1 MPTIT
6 ALPTASIHQITSN
19 QVVTS
24 LETAV
29 KELVENSLDAG
40 AGSIEVKFKNYGIKS
55 VEVIDNGSGV
65 AEDDW
70 ESIGLKHHT
79 SKLSSFDEL
88 STVSS
93 FGFRGEAVSSLCAMC
108 ESVTVTTR
116 ADDPIGVILD
126 LDKTGKIKSKK
137 RAARQRGTTIT
148 LLNLFAPLPVRR
160 KEFERNAKREYG
172 KALSLLQAYALVP
185 CAKQNGVRLL
195 VSNQIDKG
203 QKSTPIQTQGLPSL
217 RASVIALW
225 GSKSLDGVQDLDVS
239 YSIPRVQIRRHGKT
253 KETDSRT
260 SEVEVHIRGLISAPG
275 CGRSSTDR
283 QFLYVNGRPCGLA
296 KMQKTINEVYRSFT
310 PNHNTASQAPFVVAD
325 FEIPTDTYD
334 VNVTPDKRTLFLHN
348 EVAILEGLKSKLQTF
363 FTSGSSTYEV
373 GSSQQIRS
381 NTGSL
386 AQRGNSQRH
395 ESIAEM
401 QGLLSTKKR
410 GRTISL
416 EDTEIERRRTR
427 SRTVTSE
434 QGFSPDVGISETTSS
449 VLSSSSHS
457 QPPTFSAMN
466 EMNADSEVECQ
477 SILSLT
483 DVETS
488 PSGCPSSVS
497 RPSST
502 EIAPPQRIILD
513 VEPSSAPS
521 SKSVPYLAVPSVTSR
536 KGQDK
541 EVVINTLFAS
551 WARGAGKISENTDDQ
566 PGSVKSVP
574 SASLTTDQNK
584 LKTKAVEAKKEEE
597 KKSKQAMLTFR
608 SMLVGFARSGSVVT
622 QATEEVEED
631 AVDDSEDNVKATD
644 AGQGDE
650 GDVTPIARVKD
661 IGETT
666 NDIMTTSDSQAID
679 LVSDDE
685 DIAPMEVMTPSSSQ
699 ESRPISRPEVVRTS
713 QDGEGDMGLRFDLS
727 GVAERWKAASNCSR
741 DSISSLTKKGEFDNN
756 DEAAL
761 SRVISKSDFS
771 EMDIVGQF
779 NLGFIVTRRR
789 KGEDG
794 MDDLFIVDQHA
805 ADEKYNFETLQETTK
820 IRSQKLFRPQ
830 PLELTAADE
839 LLALEHLDI
848 LKQNGFEVEGGD
860 QYENV
865 EDVGGDSKLRLIAQ
879 PVSKSTVFNMKD
891 LEELIHLMHD
901 RPSGTM
907 VRCSKARAI
916 FAMRA
921 CRKSVMVG
929 MPLTKGQM
937 TTIIHHMGTMDQP
950 WNCPHGRP
958 TMRHLC
964 DLAPNVHEQ
973 ARRDSGRKINWS
985 TLVP

>member
-1 MPTIT
+1 MPTIA

-19 QVVTS
+19 QVVIS

-40 AGSIEVKFKNYGIKS
+40 AGSIEVKFKNYGVKS
-55 VEVIDNGSGV
+55 VEVVDNGSGV

-79 SKLSSFDEL
+79 SKLSSFDDL
-88 STVSS
+88 ATVSS

-116 ADDPIGVILD
+116 ADDPIGVVLNI
-126 LDKTGKIKSKK
+126 DKTGKIKSKK
-137 RAARQRGTTIT
+137 RAARQRGTTMT

-185 CAKQNGVRLL
+185 CTKKNGVRLL

-239 YSIPRVQIRRHGKT
+239 FSIPRIQIRRRGKA

-260 SEVEVHIRGLISAPG
+260 SEVEVCIRGLISAPG
-275 CGRSSTDR
+275 YGRSSTDR

-296 KMQKTINEVYRSFT
+296 KIQKTINEVYRAFT
-310 PNHNTASQAPFVVAD
+310 PNHNTASQVPFVVAD

-348 EVAILEGLKSKLQTF
+348 EVAILEGLKLKLQAF

-373 GSSQQIRS
+373 GSSQQSRS
-381 NTGSL
+381 NTGPL
-386 AQRGNSQRH
+386 AQTSSLQRH
-395 ESIAEM
+395 EYIAET
-401 QGLLSTKKR
+401 QGPLNIRKR
-410 GRTISL
+410 ERTISL
-416 EDTEIERRRTR
+416 EDAEIEGRRTR
-427 SRTVTSE
+427 SRTVPSE
-434 QGFSPDVGISETTSS
+434 QDFSSNLGISQTTSS
-449 VLSSSSHS
+449 VVSSNSRS
-457 QPPTFSAMN
+457 QPPTFSDMN

-477 SILSLT
+477 STLPLT
-483 DVETS
+483 GVETS
-488 PSGCPSSVS
+488 PSGCSSSIS
-497 RPSST
+497 RPSPST

-513 VEPSSAPS
+513 VEPSSVPS
-521 SKSVPYLAVPSVTSR
+521 SKNVPSLAVPSATSR
-536 KGQDK
+536 KDRDK
-541 EVVINTLFAS
+541 EVVMNTLFAS
-551 WARGAGKISENTDDQ
+551 WARGAGKNPKNSDDQ
-566 PGSVKSVP
+566 PGSGKSVP
-574 SASLTTDQNK
+574 SASFATDQNK
-584 LKTKAVEAKKEEE
+584 LETKAVEANKRGE
-597 KKSKQAMLTFR
+597 KKNKQATLTFR
-608 SMLVGFARSGSVVT
+608 SMLVGFARSGSVVN

-631 AVDDSEDNVKATD
+631 AMDDFEDNVKTTD
-644 AGQGDE
+644 AGQDNE
-650 GDVTPIARVKD
+650 GDVTIAQVED
-661 IGETT
+661 TGEATDRT
-666 NDIMTTSDSQAID
+666 ISTSDSQVID

-685 DIAPMEVMTPSSSQ
+685 DITPMGAMTSSSSQ
-699 ESRPISRPEVVRTS
+699 DSRPISRPEVIRTS
-713 QDGEGDMGLRFDLS
+713 QNGEGDIGLRFDLS
-727 GVAERWKAASNCSR
+727 GVVERWKATSDCSR
-741 DSISSLTKKGEFDNN
+741 DSTSSSTKKIEFDNN

-771 EMDIVGQF
+771 EMDVVGQF

-805 ADEKYNFETLQETTK
+805 ADEKYNFETLQETTI

-839 LLALEHLDI
+839 LLTLEHLDI
-848 LKQNGFEVEGGD
+848 LKKNGFEVERGD
-860 QYENV
+860 QYE
-865 EDVGGDSKLRLIAQ
+865 DVRAGSKLRLTAQ
-879 PVSKSTVFNMKD
+879 PMSKSTVFNMKD

-901 RPSGTM
+901 RSSGTM
-907 VRCSKARAI
+907 VRCSKARAM

-937 TTIIHHMGTMDQP
+937 TTIVHHMGAMDQP

-964 DLAPNVHEQ
+964 DLAPNAHE
-973 ARRDSGRKINWS
+973 RVGRGPGRKINWS
-985 TLVP
+985 TFVT

>member
-1 MPTIT
+1 MQRIT
-6 ALPTASIHQITSN
+6 ALPTAS
-19 QVVTS
+19 
-24 LETAV
+24 TAV

-40 AGSIEVKFKNYGIKS
+40 AGSIEVKFKNYGIT
-55 VEVIDNGSGV
+55 GSGV

-79 SKLSSFDEL
+79 SKLSSFNDL
-88 STVSS
+88 ATVSS

-116 ADDPIGVILD
+116 ANDPIGVILD
-126 LDKTGKIKSKK
+126 LDKNGKIREKK
-137 RAARQRGTTIT
+137 KVARQRGTTVT
-148 LLNLFAPLPVRR
+148 LLNLFSPLPVRR

-172 KALSLLQAYALVP
+172 KALSFLQAYALVP
-185 CAKQNGVRLL
+185 CTKKNGVRLL

-225 GSKSLDGVQDLDVS
+225 GSKSLDGVQHLDMS
-239 YSIPRVQIRRHGKT
+239 FSIPRVQIRRRGRE
-253 KETDSRT
+253 KEVDSRM
-260 SEVEVHIRGLISAPG
+260 SEVEVCIRGLISSPG

-283 QFLYVNGRPCGLA
+283 QFFYINGRPCGLA
-296 KMQKTINEVYRSFT
+296 KIQKTINEVYRSFT
-310 PNHNTASQAPFVVAD
+310 PNNNTTSQAPFVVAD

-348 EVAILEGLKSKLQTF
+348 EVAILEGLKLKLQTF

-373 GSSQQIRS
+373 ESSQLSRS
-381 NTGSL
+381 NIGPTTQTSS
-386 AQRGNSQRH
+386 SQRH
-395 ESIAEM
+395 ESVA
-401 QGLLSTKKR
+401 GAKR
-410 GRTISL
+410 ERTISL
-416 EDTEIERRRTR
+416 EDPEIEGRRTR
-427 SRTVTSE
+427 SRTATS
-434 QGFSPDVGISETTSS
+434 QQDFSSDLGISQTSS
-449 VLSSSSHS
+449 SVSSSSHP
-457 QPPTFSAMN
+457 QTPTVSAVN
-466 EMNADSEVECQ
+466 EVNVDSEAKCQ
-477 SILSLT
+477 SILPLT
-483 DVETS
+483 GMDIS
-488 PSGCPSSVS
+488 PSGRSSSVS
-497 RPSST
+497 KPSPST
-502 EIAPPQRIILD
+502 EITPPQRIILD
-513 VEPSSAPS
+513 IEPSSPPS
-521 SKSVPYLAVPSVTSR
+521 LQDVSSLAVPSATNR

-541 EVVINTLFAS
+541 QVVMNTLFAS
-551 WARGAGKISENTDDQ
+551 WARTTGKNSLNSDDQ
-566 PGSVKSVP
+566 AGSGKS
-574 SASLTTDQNK
+574 
-584 LKTKAVEAKKEEE
+584 VEAKKVED
-597 KKSKQAMLTFR
+597 KKNKQTTLTFR
-608 SMLVGFARSGSVVT
+608 SMLVGFARSGSTVN
-622 QATEEVEED
+622 QATEEDED
-631 AVDDSEDNVKATD
+631 DAMDDSEDNAKATD
-644 AGQGDE
+644 SGQDDE
-650 GDVTPIARVKD
+650 GEVTPMAQAKD

-666 NDIMTTSDSQAID
+666 NSTMSTTSDSQVID
-679 LVSDDE
+679 LISDDE
-685 DIAPMEVMTPSSSQ
+685 DTTPMEVITPSSSQ
-699 ESRPISRPEVVRTS
+699 DSRPISRPEVVRTS
-713 QDGEGDMGLRFDLS
+713 QDGEGVIGLRFDLS
-727 GVAERWKAASNCSR
+727 GVVKRWKATSDCSR
-741 DSISSLTKKGEFDNN
+741 DSTFSSTKESEFDDN

-805 ADEKYNFETLQETTK
+805 ADEKYNFETLQETTI

-830 PLELTAADE
+830 LLELTAADE
-839 LLALEHLDI
+839 LLTLERLDI

-860 QYENV
+860 QYEDV
-865 EDVGGDSKLRLIAQ
+865 EDAETGSKLRLTAQ

-901 RPSGTM
+901 RPPGTM
-907 VRCSKARAI
+907 VRCSKARAM

-937 TTIIHHMGTMDQP
+937 TAIVHHMGTMDQP

-964 DLAPNVHEQ
+964 DLAPKVHEQ
-973 ARRDSGRKINWS
+973 VRRDCGRKINWS
-985 TLVP
+985 TFVT

>member
-6 ALPTASIHQITSN
+6 VLPTASIHQITSN
-19 QVVTS
+19 QVVIS

-40 AGSIEVKFKNYGIKS
+40 AGSIEVKFKNYGVKS
-55 VEVIDNGSGV
+55 VEVVDNGSGV

-79 SKLSSFDEL
+79 SKLSSFDDL
-88 STVSS
+88 ATVSS

-126 LDKTGKIKSKK
+126 LDKNGKIKEKK
-137 RAARQRGTTIT
+137 KIARQRGTTVT

-185 CAKQNGVRLL
+185 CTKKNGVRLL
-195 VSNQIDKG
+195 VSNQVDKG
-203 QKSTPIQTQGLPSL
+203 QKSTPIQTQGLSSL

-239 YSIPRVQIRRHGKT
+239 FSIPRVQIRKRGRE
-253 KETDSRT
+253 KEVDSRM
-260 SEVEVHIRGLISAPG
+260 SEVEVCIRGLISAPG

-283 QFLYVNGRPCGLA
+283 QFLYINGRPCGLA
-296 KMQKTINEVYRSFT
+296 KIQKTINEVFRSFT

-373 GSSQQIRS
+373 GSSQLSRS
-381 NTGSL
+381 QTS
-386 AQRGNSQRH
+386 SQRH
-395 ESIAEM
+395 ESIAGG
-401 QGLLSTKKR
+401 QGRLSIRKR
-410 GRTISL
+410 ERTISL
-416 EDTEIERRRTR
+416 EDAEIEGRKTR

-434 QGFSPDVGISETTSS
+434 QDFSSDLGISQTSS
-449 VLSSSSHS
+449 SVASSSSHP
-457 QPPTFSAMN
+457 QPPTFSAVN
-466 EMNADSEVECQ
+466 EVNVDSEAKCQ
-477 SILSLT
+477 SILPLT
-483 DVETS
+483 GMETS
-488 PSGCPSSVS
+488 PSRCSSSVS
-497 RPSST
+497 KPSPST

-513 VEPSSAPS
+513 IEPSSAPS
-521 SKSVPYLAVPSVTSR
+521 SKDALSLAAPSATSR

-541 EVVINTLFAS
+541 QVVMNTLFAS
-551 WARGAGKISENTDDQ
+551 WARTTSKNSINSDDQ
-566 PGSVKSVP
+566 AGSGKSVP
-574 SASLTTDQNK
+574 SASLATDQNK
-584 LKTKAVEAKKEEE
+584 LKTKAVEAKKVED
-597 KKSKQAMLTFR
+597 KKNKQATLTFR
-608 SMLVGFARSGSVVT
+608 SMLVGFARSGSTVN
-622 QATEEVEED
+622 QATEEDED
-631 AVDDSEDNVKATD
+631 DAMDDSEDNVKATD
-644 AGQGDE
+644 AGQDDE
-650 GDVTPIARVKD
+650 EDEVTPTAQAED
-661 IGETT
+661 TGETT
-666 NDIMTTSDSQAID
+666 NSIMSTTSDSQIID
-679 LVSDDE
+679 LISDDE
-685 DIAPMEVMTPSSSQ
+685 DITPMELITPSSSQ
-699 ESRPISRPEVVRTS
+699 DSRPISRPEVVRTS
-713 QDGEGDMGLRFDLS
+713 QDGEGDIGLRFDLS
-727 GVAERWKAASNCSR
+727 GVIERWKATSDCSR
-741 DSISSLTKKGEFDNN
+741 DSTSSSTKKSEFDDN

-789 KGEDG
+789 RGDDG

-805 ADEKYNFETLQETTK
+805 ADEKYNFETLQETTI

-830 PLELTAADE
+830 PLELTVADE
-839 LLALEHLDI
+839 LLALERLDI

-860 QYENV
+860 QYEDV
-865 EDVGGDSKLRLIAQ
+865 EDAGAGSKLRLTAQ

-907 VRCSKARAI
+907 VRCSKARAM

-937 TTIIHHMGTMDQP
+937 TTIVHHMGTMDQP

-964 DLAPNVHEQ
+964 DLAPKVHEQ
-973 ARRDSGRKINWS
+973 VRRDCGRKINWS
-985 TLVP
+985 TFVP